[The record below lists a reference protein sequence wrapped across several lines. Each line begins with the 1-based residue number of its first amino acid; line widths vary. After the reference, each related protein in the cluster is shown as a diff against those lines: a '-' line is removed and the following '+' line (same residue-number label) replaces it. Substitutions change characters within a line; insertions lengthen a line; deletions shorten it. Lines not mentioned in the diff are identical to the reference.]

1 MTKLK
6 IALIVWLV
14 LVLGGL
20 VAFVVSLQ
28 QGGSSTGKTDKLG
41 VEQIPTENSVFIRD
55 GAFGSGTLTVKKGTT
70 VTWQNLEGANHTIT
84 FDDPIQKAN
93 NSQPIGYGQLL
104 KRTFGATGTYKYHC
118 SIHPSM
124 TGTVIVT
131 E

>member
-28 QGGSSTGKTDKLG
+28 QGGSSTGKTDRLG

-55 GAFGSGTLTVKKGTT
+55 GAFGNGTLTVKKGTT
-70 VTWQNLEGANHTIT
+70 ITWQNLDGTNHTIT

-93 NSQPIGYGQLL
+93 NSQPIGYGQLF